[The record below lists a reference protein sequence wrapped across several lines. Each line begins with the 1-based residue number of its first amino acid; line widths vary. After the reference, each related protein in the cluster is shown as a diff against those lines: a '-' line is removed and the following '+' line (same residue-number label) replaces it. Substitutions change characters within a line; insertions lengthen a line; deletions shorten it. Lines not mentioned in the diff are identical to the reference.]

1 MANSKKFER
10 EDLEKFLNFIEDIAS
25 QQGNDWFGKSLI
37 QRIGNR
43 YAPVGSSASS
53 DSLSQIREIHEYCIA
68 EVLERQSREMYKGI
82 QWDDLRETLIADFI
96 SMEKFRREDDFDNFC
111 RSLFLQVEAMINYVL
126 KLNPNYKKRA
136 ELDFEQ
142 PAFSRFDKKENRW
155 NRTEG
160 KIVAEYLFG
169 SSGKKGEPPS
179 METMMERMDREV
191 GKWEVFQRLKLM
203 VYYYVF
209 DGKMNYSMVEKEFK
223 VFLKL
228 KDLRDE
234 ASHRHSSTPEYK
246 QESVAG
252 SRSDRMKYYIEFMSF
267 LQKMGEWVMQKGS

>member
-1 MANSKKFER
+1 MANSKKLER
-10 EDLEKFLNFIEDIAS
+10 QDLEKFLDFIEDIAS

-43 YAPVGSSASS
+43 YAPVGSSAST
-53 DSLSQIREIHEYCIA
+53 DSIAQIREIHEYCIA
-68 EVLERQSREMYKGI
+68 DVLDRQAREMYKGI
-82 QWDDLRETLIADFI
+82 PWDDLRETLVADFI
-96 SMEKFRREDDFDNFC
+96 RMEKFRREDDFDNFC
-111 RSLFLQVEAMINYVL
+111 RTLFLQVEAMINYVL

-142 PAFSRFDKKENRW
+142 LAFSRFDKKENRW

-160 KIVAEYLFG
+160 KRVAEYLFG
-169 SSGKKGEPPS
+169 SSGKNGEPPS
-179 METMMERMDREV
+179 MATMMERMDRDVER
-191 GKWEVFQRLKLM
+191 WEVFQRLKLM

-209 DGKMNYSMVEKEFK
+209 DGKMNYSMVDKEFK

-234 ASHRHSSTPEYK
+234 ASHRISSTPEYK
-246 QESVAG
+246 QESLES

-267 LQKMGEWVMQKGS
+267 LQKMGEWVMDAGS